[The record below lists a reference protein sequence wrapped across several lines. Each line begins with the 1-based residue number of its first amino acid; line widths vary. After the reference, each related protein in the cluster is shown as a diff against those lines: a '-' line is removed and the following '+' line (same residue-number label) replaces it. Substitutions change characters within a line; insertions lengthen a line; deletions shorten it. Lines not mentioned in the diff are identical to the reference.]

1 MARSEDDIIAW
12 VWKIFIETNGSD
24 PRILLRMP
32 MTKVGEINDFI
43 IDTIIFIGK
52 AAVRAMDATEQFLHQ
67 QGIQVPQKFVV
78 TGYSKVNNLKL
89 FKLLLSNVIP

>member
-32 MTKVGEINDFI
+32 MTKVRYEFNSRISI
-43 IDTIIFIGK
+43 
-52 AAVRAMDATEQFLHQ
+52 L
-67 QGIQVPQKFVV
+67 
-78 TGYSKVNNLKL
+78 
-89 FKLLLSNVIP
+89 